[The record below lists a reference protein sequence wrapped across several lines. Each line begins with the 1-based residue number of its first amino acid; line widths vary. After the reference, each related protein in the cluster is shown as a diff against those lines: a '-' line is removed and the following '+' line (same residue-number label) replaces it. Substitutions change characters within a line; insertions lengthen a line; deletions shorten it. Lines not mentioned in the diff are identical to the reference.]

1 MLSLLSGGFAVLGLL
16 LAAMGLYGVM
26 AYSVARRT
34 HEFGIRMA
42 LGAQAVRIA
51 RMVACEALL
60 LAAAGIVAGITAAF
74 LLSGTLRALLYGL
87 PPTDAPTALAVAT
100 VMLVTGL
107 LAAYLPSRRATRI
120 DPSVALRTE

>member
-1 MLSLLSGGFAVLGLL
+1 
-16 LAAMGLYGVM
+16 M

-42 LGAQAVRIA
+42 LGAQAARIA
-51 RMVACEALL
+51 GMVAREALL
-60 LAAAGIVAGITAAF
+60 LLAGGIVAGIAAAS

-87 PPTDAPTALAVAT
+87 TPTDAPTALAVAA

-107 LAAYLPSRRATRI
+107 LAAYLPSRRATHI
-120 DPSVALRTE
+120 DPTVALRTE